1 MASNIP
7 KLAARIKENPGDSF
21 SKFALALE
29 LLKTG
34 DQQKALLLFEN
45 IIKTD
50 PEYTGVYYH
59 LAKLYTENGENKKA
73 FDTYKKGIEVAEA
86 ARDQH
91 AKSELQGALLNLE
104 LELES

>member
-1 MASNIP
+1 MTSNIS

-34 DQQKALLLFEN
+34 ERNKALLLFEN
-45 IIKTD
+45 VVKTD

-59 LAKLYTENGENKKA
+59 LAKLYTDNGENKKA
-73 FDTYKKGIEVAEA
+73 FDTYKKGIEVAET
-86 ARDQH
+86 ARDLH
-91 AKSELQGALLNLE
+91 AKSELQSALLNLE